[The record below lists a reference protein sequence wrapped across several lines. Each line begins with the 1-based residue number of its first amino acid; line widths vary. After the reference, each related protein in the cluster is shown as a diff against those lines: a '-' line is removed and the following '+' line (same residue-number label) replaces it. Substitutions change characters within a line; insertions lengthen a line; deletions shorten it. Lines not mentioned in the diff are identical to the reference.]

1 MLPCRRANA
10 DLTATV
16 RAVFVLL
23 ILLAAAGCS
32 SLQGYD
38 VSRVKMSVDGGDVYK
53 AKIGVGQPF

>member
-1 MLPCRRANA
+1 
-10 DLTATV
+10 LTATV